1 MMNTI
6 LHKLGKGWKV
16 NEITEIEQLKE
27 ANEVDLILLDY
38 LIEVLLYFSNK
49 QKDQKRKRD

>member
-1 MMNTI
+1 MNTI